1 MFFTIRY
8 LFKALR
14 LAFSSFLTRY
24 ISRPAPWGALGPGA
38 HVHKPSIVS
47 GRQNIYLGRN
57 VNIDWNNVL
66 YATKGRFVMGD
77 DSGAAGGLTVVTD
90 NHRVEIGHEIHDG
103 GNDNLE
109 PGEVIVEESVWLA
122 ANVTLLS
129 GTHIG
134 RGAIIGAGTV
144 LRSCKV
150 PPYAIVVGNPGKVI
164 GFRYTPDDI
173 IAHEQ
178 QLYPEEKRLRREVLE
193 KNYQKYFRAKVK
205 DIAAFVK
212 LTTNN

>member
-1 MFFTIRY
+1 MFFKIKY
-8 LFKALR
+8 ALKALR
-14 LAFSSFLTRY
+14 LTFSSFLTRY
-24 ISRPAPWGALGPGA
+24 ISRPAQWGALGAGA

-47 GRQNIYLGRN
+47 GRQHIFLGNN

-66 YATKGRFVMGD
+66 YATKGKFVMGD
-77 DSGAAGGLTVVTD
+77 DSGAAVGLTVVTD
-90 NHRVEIGHEIHDG
+90 NHAVEIGKTIHEGD
-103 GNDNLE
+103 NDNLKG
-109 PGEVIVEESVWLA
+109 GEVIVDESVWIA

-129 GTHIG
+129 GVHIG

-173 IAHEQ
+173 ILHEQ
-178 QLYPEEKRLRREVLE
+178 KLYPEEKRLSRDVLE
-193 KNYQKYFRAKVK
+193 KNYQKYFRSRVK
-205 DIAAFVK
+205 EIASFVK
-212 LTTNN
+212 LQ

>member
-1 MFFTIRY
+1 M
-8 LFKALR
+8 LFKIKYALNALK

-24 ISRPAPWGALGPGA
+24 ISRPARWGAFGPGA

-47 GRQNIYLGRN
+47 GRNHIYLGRN

-90 NHRVEIGHEIHDG
+90 NHVVEIGREIHEQ
-103 GNDNLE
+103 GNDNLQA
-109 PGEVIVEESVWLA
+109 GEVIVEESVWLA

-164 GFRYTPDDI
+164 GFRYTPENI
-173 IAHEQ
+173 IAHEMK
-178 QLYPEEKRLRREVLE
+178 LYPEEKRLSRELLE
-193 KNYQKYFRAKVK
+193 KNYQKYFRSRVK
-205 DIAAFVK
+205 EIASFVK
-212 LTTNN
+212 LVN

>member
-1 MFFTIRY
+1 M
-8 LFKALR
+8 LFAVKYSLKALQ
-14 LAFSSFLTRY
+14 LSFSSFLTRY
-24 ISRPAPWGALGPGA
+24 ISRPAKWGALGQGA

-47 GRQNIYLGRN
+47 GREHIFLGKN

-90 NHRVEIGHEIHDG
+90 NHVVEIGHEIHEG
-103 GNDNLE
+103 GNENLQA
-109 PGEVIVEESVWLA
+109 GEVIVEEGVWLA

-134 RGAIIGAGTV
+134 RGAIIGAGSV

-173 IAHEQ
+173 IIHEQ
-178 QLYPEEKRLRREVLE
+178 KLYPEEKRLSRELLE
-193 KNYQKYFRAKVK
+193 KNYQKYFRKRVK

-212 LTTNN
+212 LTN